1 MMRLRPDTVCTAM
14 AMAPNP
20 KNYAS
25 ICFYSLLLTCASV
38 VPGHA
43 QRTVT
48 EPNFPTK
55 PIRFIVPQ
63 ATGGSNDTL
72 ARMMGHHLSERLGK
86 QVVIDNRPGADG
98 IIGTEIAARAAAD
111 GHTWL
116 MASGAYAMN
125 AAVRKMPYDP
135 ATAFAWFALLGN
147 GPSVLV
153 THPSLPVASVKDI
166 IALGKAKPGYLTLAS
181 AGGYQHFVSE
191 LFHSLSGI
199 NMTIVLYRGGFPAL
213 LDVMSGQAHLLI
225 GSFVTSNT
233 HIRSGKLKAIASGGA
248 KRTPLLPELPTIA
261 ESGLPGYDAVN
272 YWAIASAAG
281 TPPAIVN
288 RVSGEIGAI
297 LKLPET
303 QKRFTAEG
311 AEADFKPATDAD
323 KFIKADIIKWTRVAR
338 EARMPSGK

>member
-1 MMRLRPDTVCTAM
+1 M
-14 AMAPNP
+14 NI
-20 KNYAS
+20 KAS
-25 ICFYSLLLTCASV
+25 ICFYSIICAATNALCAG
-38 VPGHA
+38 PAYA
-43 QRTVT
+43 QRTTV
-48 EPNFPTK
+48 EPAFPAK

-72 ARMMGHHLSERLGK
+72 GRLMGHHLSERLGK

-153 THPSLPVASVKDI
+153 THPSIPVTSVKDI
-166 IALGKAKPGYLTLAS
+166 IALGKAKPGYFTMAS

-191 LFHSLSGI
+191 LFRGLSGI
-199 NMTIVLYRGGFPAL
+199 DMAIVLYRGGFPAL
-213 LDVMSGQAHLLI
+213 LDVMSGQAHLLL

-233 HIRSGKLKAIASGGA
+233 HIRSGKVKAIATCGA
-248 KRTPLLPELPTIA
+248 RRTPLLPDLPTIA
-261 ESGLPGYDAVN
+261 ESGLPGYDASN
-272 YWAIASAAG
+272 YWAIGSATG
-281 TPPAIVN
+281 TPPAVIT
-288 RVSGEIGAI
+288 RVSNDIGAI

-303 QKRFTAEG
+303 QKRFTLEG
-311 AEADFKPATDAD
+311 AEAEFKPSAEAD
-323 KFIKADIIKWTRVAR
+323 KFLKADIVKWARVAR
-338 EARMPSGK
+338 EARMASDK